1 LSTAAA
7 PREVIGAGEEF
18 SLRRDHDAHDRG
30 VRAPHNG
37 RADLLIERIDGTAG
51 A

>member
-1 LSTAAA
+1 MAA
-7 PREVIGAGEEF
+7 PREVIGAAGEEF

-30 VRAPHNG
+30 VRVRHNG
-37 RADLLIERIDGTAG
+37 RADLLRERIDGTVG

>member
-1 LSTAAA
+1 MAAA
-7 PREVIGAGEEF
+7 PREVIGAAGEEF

-37 RADLLIERIDGTAG
+37 RADLLIERIDGRAG